1 MEIEEKDTHI
11 QAVTE
16 QFKEFILEKDHPCIM
31 AQTVF
36 TMDEVSLNCYTGLG
50 TEGTAKEIWEDLKQ
64 YLEGYDFEGNSF
76 QTFIAT
82 FPTTEV
88 FSEKEFEE
96 LLWKQLQWLNKV
108 DSQPWDPSV
117 SSDPTSSKFS
127 FSVAGKAFYIVGMHP
142 KSSRLARQAPFP
154 TLVFNLHW
162 QFEKL
167 REMGTYRRV
176 RNTIRKRD
184 KKRQGYI
191 NPMLQDFGND
201 TEARQYSG
209 RKVEKNWKCPF
220 HHNP

>member
-1 MEIEEKDTHI
+1 M
-11 QAVTE
+11 
-16 QFKEFILEKDHPCIM
+16 M

-36 TMDEVSLNCYTGLG
+36 EMDRAVLKSYSELGSEEV
-50 TEGTAKEIWEDLKQ
+50 AKKMYEDIKR
-64 YLEGYDFEGNSF
+64 YLEGYDFEENSF

-96 LLWKQLQWLNKV
+96 LLWKQLQWLHKV

-184 KKRQGYI
+184 KNLQGFI
-191 NPMLQDFGND
+191 NPVLEDFGKD

-209 RKVEKNWKCPF
+209 RKVEGDWECPF